1 MTKPVFN
8 PPPGWPVPPAGW
20 VPPKGWQPDPSWPS
34 PPPNWQLWIHP
45 SNEQQPARTQAVVP
59 PPKPT
64 RAVAEGGTPDLSEQ
78 PARAQAVVPPPKP
91 TRAVAEGGTPD
102 VRISRLEAENAA
114 LKAQLAS
121 LSAGSDIVVLNDERV
136 LQDVGIY
143 RYHHPLENAAAY
155 QERMRDLVA
164 RIADAVKTDHA
175 IEKSNMFT
183 FENSLAKGR
192 KMASDLAK
200 LMLRA
205 YNAEADNSVRSLR
218 AGNVVTAKKRLE
230 ASRDSIAKLGSMMEM
245 RISDAF
251 HKLRL
256 EEIELTSDYL
266 MKKQEE
272 REAAR
277 EERARLREERKLQ
290 AELQEERARLEKE
303 RSHLL
308 NAVTALKELGAV
320 DPDLETKL
328 RELDEAISQNEY
340 RTANIRAGYVYVISN
355 RGAFGDNVVKIGLT
369 RRLEPIERIDE
380 LGGASVPFRFDVH
393 ALFFSEDAVTLETQL
408 HQHFA
413 AARLN
418 HANPRK
424 EFFFATPADVR
435 EVLISKVGSLL
446 EFTEHAESTDYL
458 QSVGAWT
465 QRRWTATA

>member
-1 MTKPVFN
+1 MTSRPIFN

-20 VPPKGWQPDPSWPS
+20 VPPKGWQPDPSWPA

-45 SNEQQPARTQAVVP
+45 SNEQSGPTQHPTPTQAATP

-64 RAVAEGGTPDLSEQ
+64 RVAEAPAPD
-78 PARAQAVVPPPKP
+78 A
-91 TRAVAEGGTPD
+91 
-102 VRISRLEAENAA
+102 RISRLEAENAA

-121 LSAGSDIVVLNDERV
+121 LSSGSDIVVLNDERV

-143 RYHHPLENAAAY
+143 RYHHPLEDAAAY
-155 QERMRDLVA
+155 QDRLHSLTA
-164 RIADAVKTDHA
+164 RIEETAKSGQA
-175 IEKSNMFT
+175 IEKSNLFT

-218 AGNVVTAKKRLE
+218 AGNVVTAKRRLQ
-230 ASRDSIAKLGSMMEM
+230 ASRDAIAKLGAMMEM

-251 HKLRL
+251 HQLRL

-272 REAAR
+272 REAAK
-277 EERARLREERKLQ
+277 EERARLREERKVQ
-290 AELQEERARLEKE
+290 AELEEERARLDKE
-303 RSHLL
+303 RTHLL
-308 NAVTALKELGAV
+308 NAVTALKELGEV
-320 DPDLETKL
+320 DPNLELKL
-328 RELDEAISQNEY
+328 RELDDAISQNEY

-393 ALFFSEDAVTLETQL
+393 ALFFSEDAVSLETQL
-408 HQHFA
+408 HHHFA
-413 AARLN
+413 ASRLN

-424 EFFFATPADVR
+424 EFFFATPAEVRDVL
-435 EVLISKVGSLL
+435 VSKVGSLL
-446 EFTEHAESTDYL
+446 EFKEHADSTDYL
-458 QSVGAWT
+458 QSVGAWP
-465 QRRWTATA
+465 QHRNAAGS